1 MLNRIVLI
9 GRLTRDPDSQY
20 TPSGI
25 AITKFSIAVDRDFKN
40 KETGEKE
47 TDFFDV
53 VTFRQTAD
61 FVSKY
66 VTKGRLVSVEGRL
79 QTRKYVSRD
88 GVNKTA
94 FDIQAEN
101 VHGLDKGADASNG
114 DGYAQPAP
122 AATVPNTPAPAYDPN
137 DPFSEEPEP
146 ATTGW

>member
-20 TPSGI
+20 TPSGT

-53 VTFRQTAD
+53 VTFRQTAE

-66 VTKGRLVSVEGRL
+66 VTKGRLVSVDGRL

-94 FDIQAEN
+94 FDIQADN
-101 VHGLDKGADASNG
+101 VHALDKGADAGNG
-114 DGYAQPAP
+114 DAYAQPAAVAPVATASNDNEDPFADSPDEP
-122 AATVPNTPAPAYDPN
+122 AAT
-137 DPFSEEPEP
+137 
-146 ATTGW
+146 GW